1 MKHALSHLNQM
12 SDREIV
18 AALLVRDKAITEAF
32 FYHKCYPLFK
42 SYFDNYYTD
51 CESCFEF
58 INEMYLYL
66 MLPNGDTQQSYLQKF
81 SLRCSLT
88 NWLKVVTQSYC
99 YQLFR
104 KKGDT
109 IQDNFDD
116 TERFDTVSD
125 SIDIES
131 SVFDAADLQLVLQ
144 SMPNPRYRELIRLR
158 YIEELPNEEVAQRLE
173 MSLDNFYNKHYFAK
187 KQFLT
192 ALKKEGLI

>member
-1 MKHALSHLNQM
+1 MHTADTHITSM
-12 SDREIV
+12 SDQEIV
-18 AALLVRDKAITEAF
+18 RAILSKDERITRMF

-51 CESCFEF
+51 CESCTEF
-58 INEMYLYL
+58 INEIYLYL
-66 MLPNGDTQQSYLQKF
+66 MLPNADTQQSYLQGF
-81 SLRCSLT
+81 TFRCSLT

-109 IQDNFDD
+109 IQENFDD

-173 MSLDNFYNKHYFAK
+173 ISLDNFYNKHYFAK

>member
-1 MKHALSHLNQM
+1 MHNADIHITSM
-12 SDREIV
+12 SDQEIV
-18 AALLVRDKAITEAF
+18 CAILNKDERITRVF

-81 SLRCSLT
+81 SFRCSLT

-104 KKGDT
+104 KKGD
-109 IQDNFDD
+109 II
-116 TERFDTVSD
+116 EEKFDTTESFTDVSD
-125 SIDIES
+125 SISVDS
-131 SVFDAADLQLVLQ
+131 SVFDKEDLQKVLL
-144 SMPNPRYRELIRLR
+144 SMPNIRYRELIQ
-158 YIEELPNEEVAQRLE
+158 YKYVDEMTNEEVAQKLN
-173 MSLDNFYNKHYFAK
+173 MSLDNYYNKHYFAK
-187 KQFLT
+187 KQFIT
-192 ALKKEGLI
+192 ALKKEGLV

>member
-1 MKHALSHLNQM
+1 MHTADTHITSM
-12 SDREIV
+12 SDQEIV
-18 AALLVRDKAITEAF
+18 RAILNKDERITCMF

-51 CESCFEF
+51 CESCTEF
-58 INEMYLYL
+58 INEIYLYL
-66 MLPNGDTQQSYLQKF
+66 MLPNADTQQSYLQGF
-81 SLRCSLT
+81 TFRCSLT

-109 IQDNFDD
+109 IQENFDD
-116 TERFDTVSD
+116 TERFDAVSD

>member
-1 MKHALSHLNQM
+1 M
-12 SDREIV
+12 
-18 AALLVRDKAITEAF
+18 
-32 FYHKCYPLFK
+32 
-42 SYFDNYYTD
+42 
-51 CESCFEF
+51 
-58 INEMYLYL
+58 
-66 MLPNGDTQQSYLQKF
+66 
-81 SLRCSLT
+81 
-88 NWLKVVTQSYC
+88 
-99 YQLFR
+99 
-104 KKGDT
+104 
-109 IQDNFDD
+109 
-116 TERFDTVSD
+116 SD

>member
-51 CESCFEF
+51 CESCTEF
-58 INEMYLYL
+58 INEIYLYL
-66 MLPNGDTQQSYLQKF
+66 MLPNADTQQSYLQGF
-81 SLRCSLT
+81 TFRCSLT

-109 IQDNFDD
+109 IQENFDD
-116 TERFDTVSD
+116 TERFDAVSD

>member
-18 AALLVRDKAITEAF
+18 AALLARDKAITEAF

-81 SLRCSLT
+81 SFRCSLT

-109 IQDNFDD
+109 IQENFDD